1 MIKKI
6 FHVDR
11 NECNDLASEI
21 FMRTS
26 GINRE
31 GRKFERMKK
40 DAFRMRKMIEERVKI
55 RVAYAYYD
63 DVVFSGRQAKI
74 GEETFHC
81 SAFEQVDPQAVKGA
95 YIYALSVGDFG
106 LPEEPIMDQL
116 YADIWGSA
124 FTDAARLL
132 LKRELEKEA
141 RLSDSF
147 GPGFYGMDV
156 SEMQQLASLL
166 SFEELDI
173 ELRNSRII
181 VPLKSCAGLYF
192 SVTDDYR
199 ELNQECENCRGT
211 HTSCKLCQVHGG
223 IA

>member
-11 NECNDLASEI
+11 NECNDLACEI
-21 FMRTS
+21 FMKTS

-63 DVVFSGRQAKI
+63 DVILSGGQADI
-74 GEETFHC
+74 GGETFHC
-81 SAFEQVDPQAVKGA
+81 KAFEQVNPNVVKGA
-95 YIYALSVGDFG
+95 YLYALSVGDFG

-132 LKRELEKEA
+132 LKRELEKDV

-166 SFEELDI
+166 SFEDLDI

-192 SVTDDYR
+192 GVTDDYR
-199 ELNQECENCRGT
+199 NLNQECENCRGT